1 MFFERNV
8 FIENELQKSDKGNG
22 DKFANQLIPTSLIHH
37 QPKHERTQPK
47 SCQTHGIK
55 GKKTLGRLVLH
66 PEIKG
71 TVEQK
76 RSENANVR
84 ADDIRPKVGH
94 QIKMAEQ
101 GVDSKVECGTKT
113 ANNAIEDK
121 VAETAVQFYD
131 SLFHADSAFVGHC
144 HHLPSG

>member
-1 MFFERNV
+1 MVFERNV

-22 DKFANQLIPTSLIHH
+22 DEFANQLVPTSLIHH

-55 GKKTLGRLVLH
+55 GKKTLGRFVLH

-84 ADDIRPKVGH
+84 ADDICPKVGH
-94 QIKMAEQ
+94 QSKMAEQ

-113 ANNAIEDK
+113 ANNAIKDK
-121 VAETAVQFYD
+121 VSETTVQFYD
-131 SLFHADSAFVGHC
+131 FVFHADSAFVGHC
-144 HHLPSG
+144 HHLPPG